1 MMRATRTLAG
11 WVSITIFVISS
22 AIPLLNAHELDLD
35 CGASEQT
42 LTTGGTS
49 AQLRSRQEN
58 TPTDF
63 HCVLCHWLRAV
74 SGSQTS
80 TASLD
85 QVVLQQAP
93 AACAFTESTL
103 GLLARCDGPLRAPPA
118 FSA

>member
-11 WVSITIFVISS
+11 WISITIFVISC
-22 AIPLLNAHELDLD
+22 AIPLLNVHEPDLD
-35 CGASEQT
+35 CGASEQV
-42 LTTGGTS
+42 LTTGRTS
-49 AQLRSRQEN
+49 AQFRSHQEN

-74 SGSQTS
+74 SASQTS
-80 TASLD
+80 TASPD
-85 QVVLQQAP
+85 AVVLQQAP
-93 AACAFTESTL
+93 AAGALAESAL